1 MSLRQLHLLSPY
13 RMPTTYPLQLS
24 GDEAAS
30 WLNGYLALWHPAAL
44 ALGGQAPIV
53 SNTYDH
59 DTPGPGYVYCVPQG
73 PHLYQ
78 PDDWAERVAAA
89 HAVKFAATSDRAE
102 SIKLLKEA
110 LRDSNQ
116 AGPLIDAPDDTVRLF
131 AALGI
136 GYLLV
141 DSLFDAMDHEKLL
154 DPLAFWADVSAAVEA
169 LASGG
174 SQPPDAEPVSFE
186 VHLKAAAEKLQV
198 AREQLFSGSL
208 YWLDFA
214 LVNPKELGAAWPD
227 SLQKNVPLTLLAA
240 GEDLERLAEQE
251 PERFAELKSKIIPG
265 LPPSVDIAC
274 GSYRERDEAFLPF
287 ESQLWNLR
295 EARRT
300 VKTLFDV
307 DALSYARQKS
317 AYHPQLPSWLH
328 HLGFKHAVLVS
339 FDSATIPSLR
349 GTAANWPG
357 PDGKAVDAFTRSP
370 LPAHDPH
377 TFFNLV
383 YHLREAVSQ
392 DAAPTIAFIHKGQP
406 PFDAYRDLLALADLG
421 PVLGNWIGLSR
432 YFTDAVTGDY
442 IGSQSADDFFADYL
456 DDRVTNGHRPDAVSA
471 YPRHLRL
478 RRRLDSAFTLAA
490 LHTHLTPNDAADLK
504 PLEKLET
511 EIELRGVELPEAAT
525 DALSEALTVQEDA
538 IAKRLAER
546 LQGRAE
552 PRPGFMILNPCSF
565 TRRAALELDGARGA
579 LPLGDAIKASEFEN
593 GVSRVV
599 VEVPPLGYVWIP
611 RDGSGSGS
619 TKHKFRTAEG
629 LTVRNEFFE
638 ADVDAATGSLR
649 SFRDY
654 RTRVTRF
661 GHQLVFNP
669 GSKPKVT
676 SIKVTNAGTALGEI
690 VSEGELIGG
699 QDEVLAT
706 FRQRYRAWVGR
717 PVLELKIELDIKH
730 EPTGY
735 PWHGYYGARFGWR
748 DDRGV
753 LFRGVNGQNTQTG
766 YTRPVSPDYLEVR
779 FGAERSFLFTGGL
792 PFIQRH
798 GSRMADVI
806 LVPEGEKARSFELL
820 LSLDRELPMQTAAG
834 WVSPTPVVPTEKG
847 PPAAGAVN
855 WLGHVDMPS
864 LILTSLRPCA
874 AGEGMNRAVV
884 GQFLETSG
892 FGGTAEFRFVRDAN
906 QVSLVDCMGEPVQPL
921 TMNGDAIPLDYSAG
935 ETLRVKAEWL

>member
-1 MSLRQLHLLSPY
+1 MTDRQLHLLSPY
-13 RMPTTYPLQLS
+13 RMPTTYPLQLT

-30 WLNGYLALWHPAAL
+30 WLNGYLSLWHPAAL
-44 ALGGQAPIV
+44 ALGSKPPIV

-59 DTPGPGYVYCVPQG
+59 DTPGAGYVYCVPQG

-78 PDDWAERVAAA
+78 PDDWAERVQAA
-89 HAVKFAATSDRAE
+89 HAIRYASSSDRAE
-102 SIKLLKEA
+102 SMKLLKEA
-110 LRDSNQ
+110 LGEQ
-116 AGPLIDAPDDTVRLF
+116 GGLLLDAPEEVVRLF
-131 AALGI
+131 AGLGL

-141 DSLFDAMDHEKLL
+141 DSLFEAMDHEKLL
-154 DPLAFWADVSAAVEA
+154 DQGAFWADVSEAVA

-174 SQPPDAEPVSFE
+174 RQPPESEPERTFE
-186 VHLKAAAEKLQV
+186 TCLKAAAEKLQV
-198 AREQLFSGSL
+198 AREQLFSGSV

-214 LVNPKELGAAWPD
+214 LVNAKELQAAWPD
-227 SLQKNVPLTLLAA
+227 SLEKGIPLTLLAS
-240 GEDLERLAEQE
+240 GEDLEKLATEA
-251 PERFAELKSKIIPG
+251 PERFTELKSKIVPG
-265 LPPSVDIAC
+265 LPPSVDLCC
-274 GSYRERDEAFLPF
+274 GSFRERDEAFLPF

-300 VKTLFDV
+300 VKKLFDV
-307 DALSYARQKS
+307 DTFAYSRQKS
-317 AYHPQLPSWLH
+317 AFHPQLPSWLN
-328 HLGFKHAVLVS
+328 HLGYKHAVLVS

-357 PDGKAVDAFTRSP
+357 PDGKAVDAFTRAP

-392 DAAPTIAFIHKGQP
+392 DAAPTIALIHKGQP
-406 PFDAYRDLLALADLG
+406 AFDTYRDLLALAELG
-421 PVLGNWIGLSR
+421 PVLGNWIGLGR

-442 IGSQSADDFFADYL
+442 IGSQPADDFFADYL
-456 DDRVTNGHRPDAVSA
+456 DDRVTNGHRPDPVSA

-490 LHTHLTPNDAADLK
+490 LHTHLTPNDASDLGA
-504 PLEKLET
+504 LSTLET
-511 EIELRGVELPEAAT
+511 DIELRGVDIPAGTTDELS
-525 DALSEALTVQEDA
+525 DALAKEEAT
-538 IAKRLAER
+538 IAARLADR
-546 LQGRAE
+546 LQGRAASQ
-552 PRPGFMILNPCSF
+552 PGIMVFNPCSF
-565 TRRAALELDGARGA
+565 ARRAALELEGFRGP
-579 LPLGDAIKASEFEN
+579 LPIGDAVKASEFEN
-593 GVSRVV
+593 GIARFV
-599 VEVPPLGYVWIP
+599 VEVPPLGYVWLP
-611 RDGSGSGS
+611 REPAGGSAAA
-619 TKHKFRTAEG
+619 KKIKTAEG

-638 ADVDAATGSLR
+638 MDVDAATGGIR

-661 GHQLVFNP
+661 GSQLVYNP
-669 GSKPKVT
+669 GSTVRVKSV
-676 SIKVTNAGTALGEI
+676 KVTNAGAALGEI
-690 VSEGELIGG
+690 TSEGELISA

-706 FRQRYRAWVGR
+706 FKQRFRAWMGR
-717 PVLELKIELDIKH
+717 PVLEVKIDLDVKH

-779 FGAERSFLFTGGL
+779 IGAERSFLFTGGL
-792 PFIQRH
+792 PFLQRH

-806 LVPEGEKARSFELL
+806 LVPEGEQARSFELL

-834 WVSPTPVVPTEKG
+834 WVSPTPVVMTEKG
-847 PPAAGAVN
+847 PPAAGASN

-864 LILTSLRPCA
+864 LILTSLRSCPA
-874 AGEGMNRAVV
+874 SEGMNRAVA

-892 FGGTAEFRFVRDAN
+892 FGGSAEFRFVRDAN
-906 QVSLVDCMGEPVQPL
+906 QVSLVDGMGEPVQSL
-921 TMNGDAIPLDYSAG
+921 TMSGDAIPLDYSAG
-935 ETLRVKAEWL
+935 ETLRVKAEWS